1 MLNGRQLRRVMDG
14 AIAVIVVADRAVEHV
29 IAEDTIK
36 CI

>member
-14 AIAVIVVADRAVEHV
+14 AFAVIVVADRAVEHV

-36 CI
+36 CF